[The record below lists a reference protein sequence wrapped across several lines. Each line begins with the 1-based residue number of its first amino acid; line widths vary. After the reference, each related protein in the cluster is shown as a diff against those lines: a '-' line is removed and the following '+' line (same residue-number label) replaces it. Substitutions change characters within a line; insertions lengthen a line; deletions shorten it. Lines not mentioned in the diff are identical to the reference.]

1 MQDDA
6 SSADRIK
13 KQKRQTNMK
22 TKLVLLMYDALL
34 CGGSV
39 LRDDFCKE
47 YKISERT
54 FYRYLLAVS
63 KFFAAYKPNYYIRKD
78 GAGVY
83 YLKGY

>member
-1 MQDDA
+1 VQDDA
-6 SSADRIK
+6 SSADKIK

>member
-13 KQKRQTNMK
+13 KQKRQINMK

-54 FYRYLLAVS
+54 FYRYLLAVN

>member
-1 MQDDA
+1 M
-6 SSADRIK
+6 
-13 KQKRQTNMK
+13 
-22 TKLVLLMYDALL
+22 
-34 CGGSV
+34 
-39 LRDDFCKE
+39 RDDFCKE

-63 KFFAAYKPNYYIRKD
+63 KFFAAYKPNYYICKD

>member
-1 MQDDA
+1 
-6 SSADRIK
+6 
-13 KQKRQTNMK
+13 MK

-47 YKISERT
+47 HNISERT

-63 KFFAAYKPNYYIRKD
+63 KFFAAYKPQHRIWKD

>member
-1 MQDDA
+1 
-6 SSADRIK
+6 
-13 KQKRQTNMK
+13 MK

-63 KFFAAYKPNYYIRKD
+63 KFFRIITSGKTARAYII
-78 GAGVY
+78 
-83 YLKGY
+83 

>member
-1 MQDDA
+1 
-6 SSADRIK
+6 
-13 KQKRQTNMK
+13 MK
-22 TKLVLLMYDALL
+22 TKLVLLMYDAFL

-47 YKISERT
+47 YKISART

-63 KFFAAYKPNYYIRKD
+63 KFFAAYKPNYCIRKD

-83 YLKGY
+83 YLKGF

>member
-6 SSADRIK
+6 SSADKIK